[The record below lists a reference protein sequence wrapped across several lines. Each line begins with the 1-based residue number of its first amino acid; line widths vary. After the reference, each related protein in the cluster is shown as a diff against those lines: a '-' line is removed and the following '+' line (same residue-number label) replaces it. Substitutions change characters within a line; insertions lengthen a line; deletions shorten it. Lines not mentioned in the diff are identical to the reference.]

1 MPDGLAGPLSSSAH
15 VERRRRRDWAT
26 PGSGHD
32 RTVAI
37 ARVALPALVGALL
50 VVMATS
56 PLTSGRDISFVLSKD
71 RVAVA
76 KERLRV
82 TAALYRGQDQKGQPF
97 SIAAKSAVQRTSTDP
112 VVKLDALSARILLP
126 EGPANLVAPRGR
138 YNMSNERVALDGPV
152 DFRSAD
158 GYTLQT
164 HDVLLDMETRRLAG
178 NSPLTGTMP
187 LGTFRADRMR
197 ADLETHDVVLQGN
210 AHLHITQRRGTSR
223 R

>member
-1 MPDGLAGPLSSSAH
+1 MPESLAGPLSSTARAQ
-15 VERRRRRDWAT
+15 RRRRRDWAV
-26 PGSGHD
+26 PGSSHD

-37 ARVALPALVGALL
+37 ARVALPAMVGVLIAL
-50 VVMATS
+50 MATA

-76 KERLRV
+76 RERMRV

-97 SIAAKSAVQRTSTDP
+97 AIAARSAVQQTSADP
-112 VVKLDALSARILLP
+112 VVKLDDLSAHIALP
-126 EGPANLVAPRGR
+126 EGPATLVAPRGR

-152 DFRSAD
+152 DFKSAD

-178 NSPLTGTMP
+178 NNPLDGTMP
-187 LGTFRADRMR
+187 LGTFSADTMR
-197 ADLETHDVVLQGN
+197 ADLESHTVVLEGN
-210 AHLHITQRRGTSR
+210 AHLHITQRHGTSR